1 MKISI
6 LTLFPEFFDGFLT
19 NSIIKRAIAKEKV
32 QIEVINIRDFTT
44 DKYGRVDSAPVGGG
58 AGLIMKCQPVI
69 DCLKSVKKENSHV
82 ILLSPRGK
90 TYNQA
95 RARYFAK
102 NYEHLILICGHY
114 EGTDERINKYVD
126 ELVSIG
132 DYILTGGEIG
142 AQIISDSVI
151 RLLDGVIASES
162 IVDESFENGLLEYP
176 QYSEPFEYDGQYIPD
191 ILYSGNHGAIEKWR
205 KKQSLKLTKEYR
217 PDLLKDYPLS
227 KQEKKLMD
235 ELNNDETPKW
245 EKDAIEKGKKFIIVG
260 NCRDSTFGM
269 WRHRGKNAKF
279 CCAERRCSESNAE

>member
-132 DYILTGGEIG
+132 DYILTCGEIG

-191 ILYSGNHGAIEKWR
+191 ILYSGNHGAIEKW
-205 KKQSLKLTKEYR
+205 YR
-217 PDLLKDYPLS
+217 PDLLKGYPLS

-235 ELNNDETPKW
+235 ELNSDETPKW
-245 EKDAIEKGKKFIIVG
+245 EKDAIEKGKKFI
-260 NCRDSTFGM
+260 
-269 WRHRGKNAKF
+269 KEK
-279 CCAERRCSESNAE
+279 